1 MIATAIVA
9 AGMLFCSGCK
19 RDSDEGAADA
29 TASGES
35 PGRVSSDQGDD
46 HGREHEAGAD
56 LGHEREAGDAQENAQ
71 GTTDAGHAHDEVDIG
86 TVTIGD
92 MKVSLAQGHGKIAA
106 GKEGHLVVKLPY
118 RDDGATIVRA
128 WIGTKDRTLSMV
140 GKGTYAPSHD
150 DYDVHANAPDPLPE
164 NTMWWIEIA
173 KPDGTKVVGSAKPIL
188 E

>member
-1 MIATAIVA
+1 MSQQEEKEIAVIRVITVTIVA

-19 RDSDEGAADA
+19 RDSNEGAADS

-35 PGRVSSDQGDD
+35 QGRVSSVQDADQG
-46 HGREHEAGAD
+46 HG
-56 LGHEREAGDAQENAQ
+56 NAQ
-71 GTTDAGHAHDEVDIG
+71 GTADGGHAHDEVDIG

-92 MKVSLAQGHGKIAA
+92 MKVALAQGHGKLEA

-164 NTMWWIEIA
+164 NVMWWVEIA
-173 KPDGTKVVGSAKPIL
+173 KPDGTKAVGSAKPIL